1 MPRQASSNWL
11 VGLSLP
17 DSFLSTPRCVLPVCP
32 WRVSSLHSAVASR
45 LTEVVIRRINADCV
59 NIRTLRTVLLIQAI
73 EESDRGGDVLPLADR
88 AEATREAVRSA
99 PQSRAIQPGIGLARA
114 AETLLAL
121 RAERLL
127 ARVRLRSPAVDYV
140 LAVASGL
147 TWLGRVALVLA
158 LIVGLSLATLDGSR
172 RINILA
178 FPLIG
183 LIAWNFLIYALLI
196 VARIKRRKATPTGT
210 LWSGRFY
217 ERWIGAR
224 IEGLL
229 KQSMRFNA
237 PLATGLRRFTREWV
251 QVQHPLLLER
261 AQLLM
266 HCAAALVAAGLIAG
280 LYIRGVV
287 FRYEAG
293 WESTFISPKSVHTL
307 PSVLY
312 GPAAILS
319 GLGLPSLS
327 GVEALRWTGAS
338 GGGEAASW
346 IHLIALTAT
355 LYIIV
360 PRLILACMS
369 GFNLWR
375 LSRSPPLPAA
385 FIGYGRAVLAGTA
398 GGTIRESVSV
408 ICFAYEPSPA
418 SLAGLQTLLAAT
430 LGAIIKVEMRPA
442 VRYGEE
448 DAFRATLT
456 GSAADPTDWNVLLMT
471 AASTPE
477 AENHGAVI
485 NTLRD
490 SLARKSQPL
499 PLLVVIDT
507 GPYAARMQGDAT
519 FERRL
524 RERCTLWSE
533 FVAGY
538 GLSACVVDLTH
549 ITPESPAATEAQE
562 LARASLWSAAGP
574 SATP

>member
-1 MPRQASSNWL
+1 M
-11 VGLSLP
+11 
-17 DSFLSTPRCVLPVCP
+17 
-32 WRVSSLHSAVASR
+32 
-45 LTEVVIRRINADCV
+45 

-99 PQSRAIQPGIGLARA
+99 PQGRVIQPGIGLTA
-114 AETLLAL
+114 ADETLLAH

-140 LAVASGL
+140 LAVAGGL
-147 TWLGRVALVLA
+147 TWLGRAALVLA
-158 LIVGLSLATLDGSR
+158 LIVGLSLSTLDGSR

-183 LIAWNFLIYALLI
+183 LIAWNFFIYALLI
-196 VARIKRRKATPTGT
+196 AARIKRRGARPAGT
-210 LWSGRFY
+210 RWSGRFY

-224 IEGLL
+224 IDGLL

-237 PLATGLRRFTREWV
+237 PLATALRRFTREWV
-251 QVQHPLLLER
+251 QFEHPLLLER
-261 AQLLM
+261 AERLM

-280 LYIRGVV
+280 LYIRGIVL
-287 FRYEAG
+287 RYEAG
-293 WESTFISPKSVHTL
+293 WESTFLGPNSVHAL
-307 PSVLY
+307 LAVLY
-312 GPAAILS
+312 GPGAMIS
-319 GLGLPSLS
+319 RIGLPSIN
-327 GVEALRWTGAS
+327 GVNALRWTGVS

-346 IHLIALTAT
+346 IHLIALTAV

-360 PRLILACMS
+360 PRLVLACMS

-375 LSRSPPLPAA
+375 LSRNPPLPAE
-385 FIGYGRAVLAGTA
+385 FIGYGRRVLAGTA
-398 GGTIRESVSV
+398 GGARRESVRV
-408 ICFAYEPSPA
+408 ICFAYEPSAA
-418 SLAGLQTLLAAT
+418 SLAGLQTLLSAT
-430 LGAIIKVEMRPA
+430 LGAIITIEMPA
-442 VRYGEE
+442 TVRYGDE

-456 GSAADPTDWNVLLMT
+456 SSGAEATDWNVLLMA

-477 AENHGAVI
+477 VENHGVVI
-485 NTLRD
+485 NALRD

-499 PLLVVIDT
+499 PLLIVIDT

-519 FERRL
+519 FEERL
-524 RERCTLWSE
+524 RQRCNLWSE

-538 GLSACVVDLTH
+538 GLSACLVDLAR

-562 LARASLWSAAGP
+562 LARASLWSAGGA
-574 SATP
+574 SAIL

>member
-1 MPRQASSNWL
+1 
-11 VGLSLP
+11 
-17 DSFLSTPRCVLPVCP
+17 
-32 WRVSSLHSAVASR
+32 
-45 LTEVVIRRINADCV
+45 V

-73 EESDRGGDVLPLADR
+73 EESDREGDVLPLADR
-88 AEATREAVRSA
+88 AEATREAVRNEA
-99 PQSRAIQPGIGLARA
+99 PGRAIQPGIGLARA
-114 AETLLAL
+114 DETLLAR

-147 TWLGRVALVLA
+147 TWLGRAVLVLA
-158 LIVGLSLATLDGSR
+158 LIVGLSLSTLDGSR

-183 LIAWNFLIYALLI
+183 LIAWNLFIYALLI
-196 VARIKRRKATPTGT
+196 AARIKRRGATPAGT

-217 ERWIGAR
+217 EHWLGAR
-224 IEGLL
+224 IDSLL

-237 PLATGLRRFTREWV
+237 PLATALRRFTREWV
-251 QVQHPLLLER
+251 QIERPLLLER

-266 HCAAALVAAGLIAG
+266 HGAAALVAAGLIAG
-280 LYIRGVV
+280 LYIRGLVL
-287 FRYEAG
+287 RYEAG
-293 WESTFISPKSVHTL
+293 WESTFLSPKSVHAVL
-307 PSVLY
+307 AVLY
-312 GPAAILS
+312 GPGATLS
-319 GLGLPSLS
+319 GIGLPSIS
-327 GVEALRWTGAS
+327 GVNALRWTGVS

-346 IHLIALTAT
+346 IHLIALTAM

-375 LSRSPPLPAA
+375 LSRNPPLPAA

-398 GGTIRESVSV
+398 GGALRESVSV

-418 SLAGLQTLLAAT
+418 SIAGLQTLLAAT
-430 LGAIIKVEMRPA
+430 LGAIIKVETRAP

-456 GSAADPTDWNVLLMT
+456 RNGADATNWYALLMS

-499 PLLVVIDT
+499 PLLIVIDT

-524 RERCTLWSE
+524 RERHNLWSE

-538 GLSACVVDLTH
+538 GLSACLVDLSR

-562 LARASLWSAAGP
+562 LARASLWSAVGP

>member
-1 MPRQASSNWL
+1 
-11 VGLSLP
+11 VK
-17 DSFLSTPRCVLPVCP
+17 
-32 WRVSSLHSAVASR
+32 
-45 LTEVVIRRINADCV
+45 
-59 NIRTLRTVLLIQAI
+59 IRTLRTVLLIQAI

-88 AEATREAVRSA
+88 AEATREAMRSV
-99 PQSRAIQPGIGLARA
+99 PQARAIQPGVGLTPAD
-114 AETLLAL
+114 ETLLAL

-140 LAVASGL
+140 LAVAGGL
-147 TWLGRVALVLA
+147 TWLGRGALVLA
-158 LIVGLSLATLDGSR
+158 LIVGLSLSTLDGSR

-183 LIAWNFLIYALLI
+183 LVVWNFFVYALLI
-196 VARIKRRKATPTGT
+196 AARIKRRAAPPAGT

-224 IEGLL
+224 IDGLL

-237 PLATGLRRFTREWV
+237 PLATALKRFTREWV
-251 QVQHPLLLER
+251 QIEHPLLLER
-261 AQLLM
+261 AQRLI

-280 LYIRGVV
+280 LYLRGIVL
-287 FRYEAG
+287 RYEAG
-293 WESTFISPKSVHTL
+293 WESTFLSPNSVHALLT
-307 PSVLY
+307 VLY
-312 GPAAILS
+312 GPGAIIS
-319 GLGLPSLS
+319 GIGLPSIS
-327 GVEALRWTGAS
+327 AVNALRWTGES

-346 IHLIALTAT
+346 IHLIALTAM

-369 GFNLWR
+369 GVKLWR
-375 LSRSPPLPAA
+375 LSRNPPLPAA
-385 FIGYGRAVLAGTA
+385 FIGYGRAVLAGST
-398 GGTIRESVSV
+398 GGTRRESVSV
-408 ICFAYEPSPA
+408 ICFAYEPSPE
-418 SLAGLQTLLAAT
+418 SIAGLQTLLAAT
-430 LGAIIKVEMRPA
+430 LGAIVTLEMRA
-442 VRYGEE
+442 TVRYGQE
-448 DAFRATLT
+448 DAFRDTVATS
-456 GSAADPTDWNVLLMT
+456 GAGATDWHVLLMA

-477 AENHGAVI
+477 AENHGVVI

-499 PLLVVIDT
+499 PLLIVIDT

-519 FERRL
+519 FEERL
-524 RERCTLWSE
+524 RERRNLWSE

-538 GLSACVVDLTH
+538 GLSACVVDLSR

-562 LARASLWSAAGP
+562 SARASLWSAGGA

>member
-1 MPRQASSNWL
+1 M
-11 VGLSLP
+11 
-17 DSFLSTPRCVLPVCP
+17 
-32 WRVSSLHSAVASR
+32 
-45 LTEVVIRRINADCV
+45 

-99 PQSRAIQPGIGLARA
+99 PQGRAIQPGIGLARA
-114 AETLLAL
+114 DETLLAL

-140 LAVASGL
+140 LAVAGGL
-147 TWLGRVALVLA
+147 TWLGRAALVLA
-158 LIVGLSLATLDGSR
+158 LIVGLSLSTLDGSR

-196 VARIKRRKATPTGT
+196 AARMKRRTAKPTGI

-217 ERWIGAR
+217 EHWIGAR
-224 IEGLL
+224 IDGLL

-237 PLATGLRRFTREWV
+237 PLATALRRFTREWV
-251 QVQHPLLLER
+251 QVEHPLLLER

-280 LYIRGVV
+280 LYLRGIVL
-287 FRYEAG
+287 RYEAG
-293 WESTFISPKSVHTL
+293 WESTFLSPTSVHALLT
-307 PSVLY
+307 VLY
-312 GPAAILS
+312 GPGAALS
-319 GLGLPSLS
+319 GIGLPSIS
-327 GVEALRWTGAS
+327 GVNALRWTGVS

-346 IHLIALTAT
+346 IHLIALTAV

-360 PRLILACMS
+360 PRLILAGMS
-369 GFNLWR
+369 GLNLWR
-375 LSRSPPLPAA
+375 LSRNPPLPAA

-398 GGTIRESVSV
+398 GGARRESVSV

-418 SLAGLQTLLAAT
+418 AMAGLQTLLAAT
-430 LGAIIKVEMRPA
+430 LGAIIKVEMQA
-442 VRYGEE
+442 TVRYGQE
-448 DAFRATLT
+448 DAFRATLMSN
-456 GSAADPTDWNVLLMT
+456 GADTTDWNVLLMA

-477 AENHGAVI
+477 VENHGVVI

-490 SLARKSQPL
+490 SLAQKSQPL
-499 PLLVVIDT
+499 PLLIVIDT

-519 FERRL
+519 FEQRL
-524 RERCTLWSE
+524 RERCNLWSE

-538 GLSACVVDLTH
+538 GLSACLVDLSG

-562 LARASLWSAAGP
+562 LARAALWSAGGR
-574 SATP
+574 SATL

>member
-1 MPRQASSNWL
+1 
-11 VGLSLP
+11 
-17 DSFLSTPRCVLPVCP
+17 
-32 WRVSSLHSAVASR
+32 
-45 LTEVVIRRINADCV
+45 V

-99 PQSRAIQPGIGLARA
+99 PQGRAIQPGIGLAGA
-114 AETLLAL
+114 DETLLAL

-140 LAVASGL
+140 LAVAGGL
-147 TWLGRVALVLA
+147 TWLGRAALVLA
-158 LIVGLSLATLDGSR
+158 LVVGLSLSALDGSR

-196 VARIKRRKATPTGT
+196 GAGVKRRGAKPVGT

-224 IEGLL
+224 IDSLL

-237 PLATGLRRFTREWV
+237 PLGTALRRFTREWV
-251 QVQHPLLLER
+251 QVEHPLLLER
-261 AQLLM
+261 AQRWM

-280 LYIRGVV
+280 LYMRGIVL
-287 FRYEAG
+287 RYEAG
-293 WESTFISPKSVHTL
+293 WESTFLSPKSVHAL
-307 PSVLY
+307 LAVLY
-312 GPAAILS
+312 GPGAILS
-319 GLGLPSLS
+319 GIGLPSIS
-327 GVEALRWTGAS
+327 DVNALRWTGAS

-346 IHLIALTAT
+346 IHLIALTAM
-355 LYIIV
+355 LYIIA

-375 LSRSPPLPAA
+375 LSRHPPLPAA
-385 FIGYGRAVLAGTA
+385 FIGYGRALLASTA
-398 GGTIRESVSV
+398 GGALRESVSV

-418 SLAGLQTLLAAT
+418 SMAGLQTLLAAT
-430 LGAIIKVEMRPA
+430 LGAIIKLEMRA
-442 VRYGEE
+442 SIRYGQE
-448 DAFRATLT
+448 DAFSATLT
-456 GSAADPTDWNVLLMT
+456 RSDADATGWTVLLMA

-477 AENHGAVI
+477 VENHGEVI
-485 NTLRD
+485 KTLRD
-490 SLARKSQPL
+490 SLARQSQQL

-519 FERRL
+519 FEQRL
-524 RERCTLWSE
+524 RERRNLWIE

-538 GLSACVVDLTH
+538 GLSACLVDLSCV
-549 ITPESPAATEAQE
+549 TPESPAATEAQE
-562 LARASLWSAAGP
+562 LMRASLWSAGGP

>member
-1 MPRQASSNWL
+1 
-11 VGLSLP
+11 
-17 DSFLSTPRCVLPVCP
+17 
-32 WRVSSLHSAVASR
+32 
-45 LTEVVIRRINADCV
+45 V

-88 AEATREAVRSA
+88 AEATREAMRSA
-99 PQSRAIQPGIGLARA
+99 PQGRTMQPGIGLARA

-147 TWLGRVALVLA
+147 TWLGRAVLILA
-158 LIVGLSLATLDGSR
+158 FIVGLSLSTLDGSR

-196 VARIKRRKATPTGT
+196 AARIKRGGVTPAGSI
-210 LWSGRFY
+210 WSGRFY

-224 IEGLL
+224 IDSLL

-237 PLATGLRRFTREWV
+237 PLATALRRFTGEWV
-251 QVQHPLLLER
+251 QIEHPLLLER
-261 AQLLM
+261 AQRLM

-280 LYIRGVV
+280 LYIRGIAL
-287 FRYEAG
+287 RYEAG
-293 WESTFISPKSVHTL
+293 WESTFLSPKSVHAL
-307 PSVLY
+307 LVVLY
-312 GPAAILS
+312 GPGAILS
-319 GLGLPSLS
+319 GIGLPSMS
-327 GVEALRWTGAS
+327 GINALRWTGVS

-346 IHLIALTAT
+346 IHLIALTAV
-355 LYIIV
+355 LYIIM
-360 PRLILACMS
+360 PRLILASVS

-375 LSRSPPLPAA
+375 LSRDPPLPAA
-385 FIGYGRAVLAGTA
+385 FIGYGRAVLAGAA
-398 GGTIRESVSV
+398 GGAMHESASV

-418 SLAGLQTLLAAT
+418 SIAGLQTLLAAT
-430 LGAIIKVEMRPA
+430 LGAIIKVEMGES
-442 VRYGEE
+442 VRYGQE

-456 GSAADPTDWNVLLMT
+456 RSGAEATDWTVLLMV

-485 NTLRD
+485 GALRD
-490 SLARKSQPL
+490 SLAQKSQPR

-519 FERRL
+519 FEQRL
-524 RERCTLWSE
+524 RERCNLWSE

-538 GLSACVVDLTH
+538 GLTACLVDLSRV
-549 ITPESPAATEAQE
+549 TPDSAAVAEARE
-562 LARASLWSAAGP
+562 LACASLWSAGGP
-574 SATP
+574 SVTP

>member
-1 MPRQASSNWL
+1 M
-11 VGLSLP
+11 
-17 DSFLSTPRCVLPVCP
+17 
-32 WRVSSLHSAVASR
+32 
-45 LTEVVIRRINADCV
+45 

-73 EESDRGGDVLPLADR
+73 EESDRGGDVLALADR
-88 AEATREAVRSA
+88 AEATREAVRNA
-99 PQSRAIQPGIGLARA
+99 PQGRSIRSGIGLARA
-114 AETLLAL
+114 DETLLAL

-140 LAVASGL
+140 LAVAGGL
-147 TWLGRVALVLA
+147 TWLGRAVLVLA
-158 LIVGLSLATLDGSR
+158 LIVGLSLSTLDGSR

-183 LIAWNFLIYALLI
+183 LLAWNFFVYALVI
-196 VARIKRRKATPTGT
+196 AAHIKRRGPRPAGISWPA
-210 LWSGRFY
+210 RFY
-217 ERWIGAR
+217 ERWISAR

-237 PLATGLRRFTREWV
+237 PLATALRRFTGEWV
-251 QVQHPLLLER
+251 QIEHPRLLER
-261 AQLLM
+261 AQWLM

-280 LYIRGVV
+280 LYLRGIV

-293 WESTFISPKSVHTL
+293 WESTFLSPKSVHAL
-307 PSVLY
+307 LAALY
-312 GPAAILS
+312 GPAARLS
-319 GLGLPSLS
+319 GIGLPSIS
-327 GVEALRWTGAS
+327 DVNALRWTGVS

-346 IHLIALTAT
+346 IHLIALTAV

-360 PRLILACMS
+360 PRLILACMA
-369 GFNLWR
+369 GINLWR
-375 LSRSPPLPAA
+375 LSRNPPLPAA
-385 FIGYGRAVLAGTA
+385 FIGYGRAVLAGAA
-398 GGTIRESVSV
+398 GGARHESVSV

-418 SLAGLQTLLAAT
+418 SIAGLQTLLATT
-430 LGAIIKVEMRPA
+430 LGAIIKIEMRA
-442 VRYGEE
+442 TVRYGQE

-456 GSAADPTDWNVLLMT
+456 SSGADATDWNVLLMA

-485 NTLRD
+485 NALRD
-490 SLARKSQPL
+490 SLARESQPL

-519 FERRL
+519 FEQRL
-524 RERCTLWSE
+524 RERRNLWSE

-538 GLSACVVDLTH
+538 GLSACLVDLSR
-549 ITPESPAATEAQE
+549 ITPGSPAVTEAQE
-562 LARASLWSAAGP
+562 MARASLWSAGGR

>member
-1 MPRQASSNWL
+1 
-11 VGLSLP
+11 LS
-17 DSFLSTPRCVLPVCP
+17 
-32 WRVSSLHSAVASR
+32 
-45 LTEVVIRRINADCV
+45 
-59 NIRTLRTVLLIQAI
+59 
-73 EESDRGGDVLPLADR
+73 
-88 AEATREAVRSA
+88 
-99 PQSRAIQPGIGLARA
+99 
-114 AETLLAL
+114 
-121 RAERLL
+121 
-127 ARVRLRSPAVDYV
+127 
-140 LAVASGL
+140 
-147 TWLGRVALVLA
+147 
-158 LIVGLSLATLDGSR
+158 TLDGSR

-183 LIAWNFLIYALLI
+183 LIAWNFFVYALLI
-196 VARIKRRKATPTGT
+196 VARIKRKGAPRAGT
-210 LWSGRFY
+210 RWSGHFY

-224 IEGLL
+224 IDGLL

-237 PLATGLRRFTREWV
+237 PLATALRRFTGEWV

-280 LYIRGVV
+280 LYIRGIV

-293 WESTFISPKSVHTL
+293 WESTFLSPKSVHAL
-307 PSVLY
+307 IAVLY
-312 GPAAILS
+312 GPGALIS
-319 GLGLPSLS
+319 GIGLPSIS
-327 GVEALRWTGAS
+327 GVDALRWTGVS

-346 IHLIALTAT
+346 IHLIALTAM

-360 PRLILACMS
+360 PRLILACIS

-375 LSRSPPLPAA
+375 LSRNPPLPAP
-385 FIGYGRAVLAGTA
+385 FIGYGRAVLAGAA
-398 GGTIRESVSV
+398 GGARRESVSV

-418 SLAGLQTLLAAT
+418 SIAGLQTLLEAT
-430 LGAIIKVEMRPA
+430 LGAIIKVEMRPM

-456 GSAADPTDWNVLLMT
+456 RSGADATDWNVLLMA

-477 AENHGAVI
+477 VENHGAVI
-485 NTLRD
+485 STLRD

-524 RERCTLWSE
+524 RERCNLWSQ

-538 GLSACVVDLTH
+538 GLSACLVDLSR
-549 ITPESPAATEAQE
+549 ITPESLAATEAQE